1 MMSGDQFYSDD
12 ETSGFDRPHIDWAE
26 QIDFRR
32 DELKHTSSCLGC
44 GSREPVRIEGT
55 TCSDCTDYPRCD
67 FCRRWVGDG
76 SGWLPG
82 YVVATDETGAE
93 VKVCDPCFLEVK

>member
-1 MMSGDQFYSDD
+1 MASDEIYGD
-12 ETSGFDRPHIDWAE
+12 EITSGFTHYDHAALA
-26 QIDFRR
+26 DFRLA
-32 DELKHTSSCLGC
+32 EAKHTSSCPGC
-44 GSREPVRIEGT
+44 ASPEPVRIEGA
-55 TCSDCTDYPRCD
+55 TCSDCTAYPRCD
-67 FCRRWVGDG
+67 FCHRWIGDG